1 MWTIV
6 ATAHRKLVFKLN
18 KPYSLTD
25 LGRRKCHSCSNL
37 SNFMQCFSEI
47 DQILFEITHEV
58 YFNSDMLKRKVKH
71 QDASNEPFIQES
83 NNCSLFFQQTCF
95 PSHAN
100 GTSFRNVPCQG
111 IRSGSRISVTVADLR
126 GTPLLCP
133 PPQRTKIVSIFWGEN
148 WAVICWCPLLEGW
161 RPLLWGILDPP
172 LSQEGAT
179 SFPVLVPHPM
189 KIKEKFGSK

>member
-83 NNCSLFFQQTCF
+83 NNCSLFFL
-95 PSHAN
+95 ADLL
-100 GTSFRNVPCQG
+100 
-111 IRSGSRISVTVADLR
+111 SVTRKRHLFQECSVSRNQERIQDFCHSGGSKGDSTALPPSPTNQNCLNFL
-126 GTPLLCP
+126 GGKLGSHMLVPPFGGLAP
-133 PPQRTKIVSIFWGEN
+133 PPMGYPGSTPVSGGGYVIPRPRPPPNEN
-148 WAVICWCPLLEGW
+148 
-161 RPLLWGILDPP
+161 
-172 LSQEGAT
+172 
-179 SFPVLVPHPM
+179 
-189 KIKEKFGSK
+189 

>member
-83 NNCSLFFQQTCF
+83 NNCSLFF
-95 PSHAN
+95 
-100 GTSFRNVPCQG
+100 
-111 IRSGSRISVTVADLR
+111 
-126 GTPLLCP
+126 
-133 PPQRTKIVSIFWGEN
+133 
-148 WAVICWCPLLEGW
+148 
-161 RPLLWGILDPP
+161 
-172 LSQEGAT
+172 
-179 SFPVLVPHPM
+179 
-189 KIKEKFGSK
+189 